1 MCVLP
6 QERSLWHRIFTG
18 TEALPS
24 SIAGLSCCLNFIAK
38 PLWSSFHRDFSNF
51 PLSQLGLGGSRAAE
65 PVLGRERD
73 RPTGPKGWQGSG
85 QVPGDYFWK
94 QKVLL
99 CFLHSHL
106 MFVTKDTIWLLR
118 RWTSRSWRTLWKI
131 AWSSTLRCNTPGT
144 RRRLIS
150 KFFNCQ
156 SFISFLLNVKFWS
169 YTYEKCNSAIQAVGN
184 VRGGEWENESNL
196 GSRRRCPSWH
206 QVLDCDRHSPCFGHF
221 NICFAGPYSRRIIR
235 HGLCAR
241 FHNSI
246 NTTQYSMRVSEMM
259 NVITLI
265 NIIGEQI
272 EPCRPKISGWAS
284 FPLHQD
290 F

>member
-1 MCVLP
+1 MCVHPPGAFALA
-6 QERSLWHRIFTG
+6 QNLHRYT
-18 TEALPS
+18 ALPS

-94 QKVLL
+94 QKVILY
-99 CFLHSHL
+99 FLHSHL
-106 MFVTKDTIWLLR
+106 MFVTKDKLWLLR

-150 KFFNCQ
+150 KFLNCQ
-156 SFISFLLNVKFWS
+156 SFISFFKMLNFEATRMRNAILQFRLLA
-169 YTYEKCNSAIQAVGN
+169 TYGV
-184 VRGGEWENESNL
+184 
-196 GSRRRCPSWH
+196 
-206 QVLDCDRHSPCFGHF
+206 
-221 NICFAGPYSRRIIR
+221 
-235 HGLCAR
+235 
-241 FHNSI
+241 
-246 NTTQYSMRVSEMM
+246 VSERMRA
-259 NVITLI
+259 TLAAVEDVPVDI
-265 NIIGEQI
+265 
-272 EPCRPKISGWAS
+272 RS
-284 FPLHQD
+284 
-290 F
+290 